1 MIVTKLQITNLR
13 AIKTAEFRFQPGFN
27 LIVGVN
33 GVGKTSVLDALSA
46 CLSPVTKQVNNQ
58 SNRAKVFKF
67 EDIRVGA
74 GAITVECNV
83 RIGEQD
89 FNYLIHKPHEI
100 NVTQGENADSRREKD
115 LKKTKKSKFVGEA
128 PSPATGM
135 EPGGR
140 PLAVFFST
148 SRAVPTQR
156 TSRDKMAE
164 GGITPAFVDAFASR
178 ELRLGE
184 FVDWVNV
191 HATLRK
197 ERPASQ
203 QVLDACEDAIKRFL
217 PGYSNL
223 HLGGDDGKQLWIDHG
238 ETAIPVRQLSDGERG
253 VLALILDLTRRLT
266 QANPDM
272 KDPAAEAEAIV
283 LIDEIDL
290 HLHPK
295 WQRDIVRNLCA
306 AFPRCQ
312 FVATTHSPQII
323 GEVEPGRIQI
333 ISDGWVY
340 PPTHSF
346 GVDSNRVLEEI
357 MDADP
362 RTSEVKE
369 LLSEIST
376 VIGQQR
382 FDRSRE
388 LLARLVEKVGD
399 DDPEVTRLRILLDF
413 MEGEA

>member
-46 CLSPVTKQVNNQ
+46 CLSPVTKQVNNL
-58 SNRAKVFKF
+58 SNKAKVFKF

-74 GAITVECNV
+74 GAITVECDV
-83 RIGEQD
+83 RIGEHD
-89 FNYLIHKPHEI
+89 FNYLIHKPREI
-100 NVTQGENADSRREKD
+100 GVAQDEDADNHREIR
-115 LKKTKKSKFVGEA
+115 LKKTKRSKFMGKA
-128 PSPATGM
+128 PSPATGK

-148 SRAVPTQR
+148 SRAVPTKR
-156 TSRDKMAE
+156 TSRDKWVE

-178 ELRLGE
+178 ELRLRE
-184 FVDWVNV
+184 SADWMG
-191 HATLRK
+191 AQIAQRK

-203 QVLDACEDAIKRFL
+203 QVLDAFEDAIKHFL

-223 HLGGDDGKQLWIDHG
+223 HLGGNDGKQLWIDHG

-295 WQRDIVRNLCA
+295 WQRDIVHNLCA
-306 AFPRCQ
+306 AFPKCQ
-312 FVATTHSPQII
+312 FIATTHSPQII
-323 GEVEPGRIQI
+323 GEVEHERIQI
-333 ISDGWVY
+333 ISDGQVY
-340 PPTHSF
+340 LPLYSF
-346 GVDSNRVLEEI
+346 GVDSNRVLEGI
-357 MDADP
+357 MEADN
-362 RTSEVKE
+362 RTSDVKE
-369 LLSEIST
+369 LLSKISDL
-376 VIGQQR
+376 IGEEQ

-388 LLARLVEKVGD
+388 LLLELG
-399 DDPEVTRLRILLDF
+399 
-413 MEGEA
+413 